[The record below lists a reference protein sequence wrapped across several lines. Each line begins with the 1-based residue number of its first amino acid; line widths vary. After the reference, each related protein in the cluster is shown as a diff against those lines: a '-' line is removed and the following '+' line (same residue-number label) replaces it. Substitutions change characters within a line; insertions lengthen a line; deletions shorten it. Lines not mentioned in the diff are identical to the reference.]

1 MLRAEAAVTRDLG
14 LLILRLAGLYLA
26 VAHGWGKIVGLASG
40 ETRFLEGVARI
51 GFPMPLAFAWAAA
64 LSEFLGG
71 LAIALGLFTRWV
83 APFAA
88 FTMFVA
94 AFGGHRALSQFLAWL
109 GLAPASEELK
119 KWGNPE
125 LAFVYMLI
133 CLAVAL
139 LGPGRFSVDS
149 RLGRK

>member
-1 MLRAEAAVTRDLG
+1 VTRDLG

-40 ETRFLEGVARI
+40 ETRFLEGVERL

-71 LAIALGLFTRWV
+71 LAIALGLFTRW
-83 APFAA
+83 AAAFAA
-88 FTMFVA
+88 FTMCVA
-94 AFGGHRALSQFLAWL
+94 AFGGHRALSQLSAWL
-109 GLAPASEELK
+109 GLVPASEDLK

-133 CLAVAL
+133 FLAVAL
-139 LGPGRFSVDS
+139 LGPGRLSVDS
-149 RLGRK
+149 KLGRK

>member
-1 MLRAEAAVTRDLG
+1 MTRDLG

-71 LAIALGLFTRWV
+71 LTIALGLFTRWA

-88 FTMFVA
+88 FTMCVA
-94 AFGGHRALSQFLAWL
+94 AFGGHRALSQFLTWL

-119 KWGNPE
+119 EVGQTSSRARLHADK
-125 LAFVYMLI
+125 
-133 CLAVAL
+133 
-139 LGPGRFSVDS
+139 PGR
-149 RLGRK
+149 RPPRPGPLLR

>member
-1 MLRAEAAVTRDLG
+1 MTRDLG

-51 GFPMPLAFAWAAA
+51 GFPMPLVFAWAAA
-64 LSEFLGG
+64 LSEFAGG
-71 LAIALGLFTRWV
+71 LAIALGLFTRWA

-94 AFGGHRALSQFLAWL
+94 AFGGHRAFSQILVWL
-109 GLAPASEELK
+109 HLAPASEDLK

-125 LAFVYMLI
+125 LAIVYMLV
-133 CLAVAL
+133 CLAVGL
-139 LGPGRFSVDS
+139 LGPGRFSIDTK
-149 RLGRK
+149 LGRK